1 MNKYIVSA
9 ICGCLFFVN
18 GFSQD
23 RNIEELLN
31 EIEQNNTELKGYE
44 SFIESQQLENRS
56 NNNLPDP
63 QLSGYYLPFGDNAT
77 GDYTE
82 YEISQSFEFPT
93 VYAARGKWNDLK
105 STQLQRSYAK
115 KRQEIL
121 LSAKELLIEIAFLQ
135 KQKAIETERKIQS
148 KQVFDQIQVLF
159 DKEQIGILDLNKAK
173 IAWIQEQF
181 VVEQIESEIQILLSK
196 LKTLNGGKA
205 IEDGLEAGISL
216 RIEVGKEVGLW
227 QEKLAKDPA
236 VQELKAA
243 ETASLQKVTLERNK
257 VLPNIALGYNYQG
270 VSSSNYSG
278 FYGGISIPLWNSKNK
293 VKAAQA
299 NYDYQQ
305 SNTLLIT
312 TSLYTQ
318 FQETYNRYE
327 LMLEK
332 YNEYRTTMENLN
344 SEDLLFKAYM
354 LGEYSFMDYYV
365 ELQFYRNALDK
376 MLQME
381 KELELLKAQL
391 LKHQL

>member
-9 ICGCLFFVN
+9 ICGCLFFVS

-23 RNIEELLN
+23 KNIEQLLN
-31 EIEQNNTELKGYE
+31 EIEQNNTELKGYQ

-63 QLSGYYLPFGDNAT
+63 QLSGFYLPFGDNTT

-82 YEISQSFEFPT
+82 YQLSQSFEFPT
-93 VYAARGKWNDLK
+93 VYAARGKWNESK
-105 STQLQRSYAK
+105 SQQLASAYAN
-115 KRQEIL
+115 KRQEVL
-121 LSAKELLIEIAFLQ
+121 LRAKNTLLELAFLQ
-135 KQKAIETERKIQS
+135 KQKAIETERKTQS
-148 KQVFDQIQVLF
+148 KQVFDQIQKLF
-159 DKEQIGILDLNKAK
+159 DAEQVGILDLNKAK

-196 LKTLNGGKA
+196 LKTLNGGNE
-205 IEDGLEAGISL
+205 ISGISTGL
-216 RIEVGKEVGLW
+216 ALPIEVGAVESLW
-227 QEKLAKDPA
+227 QEKLSNDPLL
-236 VQELKAA
+236 QELKAI
-243 ETASLQKVTLERNK
+243 ETSSLQKVKLEKNK
-257 VLPNIALGYNYQG
+257 VLPNVALGYNYQG
-270 VSSSNYSG
+270 VSGSHYSG
-278 FYGGISIPLWNSKNK
+278 FYGGVSIPLWNSKNK
-293 VKAAQA
+293 VKAAEA
-299 NYDYQQ
+299 NYEYQQ
-305 SNTLLIT
+305 SNTQVIS

-327 LMLEK
+327 LMLKK
-332 YNEYRTTMENLN
+332 YNEYQTTLGNLE

-365 ELQFYRNALDK
+365 ELQFYRNASDK

-381 KELELLKAQL
+381 KELQLLQAQL

>member
-1 MNKYIVSA
+1 MNKHIVSA
-9 ICGCLFFVN
+9 ICGCLFFVH

-23 RNIEELLN
+23 KNIEEVLN
-31 EIEQNNTELKGYE
+31 EIEQNNTELKGYK

-63 QLSGYYLPFGDNAT
+63 QLSGYYMPFGNNAT

-93 VYAARGKWNDLK
+93 VYGARSKWNDLK
-105 STQLQRSYAK
+105 STQLQTSYAK

-121 LSAKELLIEIAFLQ
+121 LSAKELLIEIAFSQ
-135 KQKAIETERKIQS
+135 KQKAIETERKTQS
-148 KQVFDQIQVLF
+148 KQVFEQIQELF
-159 DKEQIGILDLNKAK
+159 NKEQIGILDLNKAK

-181 VVEQIESEIQILLSK
+181 VVQQIESEIQILLSK

-205 IEDGLEAGISL
+205 IDDSLEAGISL
-216 RIEVGKEVGLW
+216 PIEVGKEEGLW
-227 QEKLAKDPA
+227 QEKIANDPA
-236 VQELKAA
+236 LQELKAA
-243 ETASLQKVTLERNK
+243 ETASLQKVTLEKNK
-257 VLPNIALGYNYQG
+257 VLPNIAVGYNYQG
-270 VSSSNYSG
+270 VSISNYSG
-278 FYGGISIPLWNSKNK
+278 FYGGISIPLWSSKNK

-312 TSLYTQ
+312 TSLYAQ

-327 LMLEK
+327 LMLIK
-332 YNEYRTTMENLN
+332 YNEYRTTMDNLK

-354 LGEYSFMDYYV
+354 LGEYSFMDYYL

-381 KELELLKAQL
+381 KELELLQAQL

>member
-9 ICGCLFFVN
+9 ICGCLFFVT

-23 RNIEELLN
+23 KNIGELLN
-31 EIEQNNTELKGYE
+31 EIEQNNTELKGYQ

-63 QLSGYYLPFGDNAT
+63 QLSGFYLPFGDNTT

-82 YEISQSFEFPT
+82 YQLSQSFEFPT
-93 VYAARGKWNDLK
+93 VYAARSKWNESKSQQLASAYANKRLEVLLK
-105 STQLQRSYAK
+105 AK
-115 KRQEIL
+115 NTL
-121 LSAKELLIEIAFLQ
+121 LELAFLQ
-135 KQKAIETERKIQS
+135 KQKTIEAERKTQS
-148 KQVFDQIQVLF
+148 KQVFDQIQKLF
-159 DKEQIGILDLNKAK
+159 DTEQVGILDLNKAK

-196 LKTLNGGKA
+196 LKTLNGGNA
-205 IEDGLEAGISL
+205 IDGISSSIAL
-216 RIEVGKEVGLW
+216 PIEVGTVDNLW
-227 QEKLAKDPA
+227 QEKLAKDPLL
-236 VQELKAA
+236 QELKAN
-243 ETASLQKVTLERNK
+243 ESASRQKVKLEKNK
-257 VLPNIALGYNYQG
+257 VLPNVALGYNYQG
-270 VSSSNYSG
+270 VSGSNYSG
-278 FYGGISIPLWNSKNK
+278 FYGGVSIPLWSSKNK
-293 VKAAQA
+293 VKAAEA
-299 NYDYQQ
+299 NFEYQQ
-305 SNTLLIT
+305 SNTQVVT

-332 YNEYRTTMENLN
+332 FNEYQATMGNLN
-344 SEDLLFKAYM
+344 SEQLLFKAYM

-365 ELQFYRNALDK
+365 ELQFYRNASDK

-381 KELELLKAQL
+381 KELQLLQAQL

>member
-23 RNIEELLN
+23 KNIEKLLN
-31 EIEQNNTELKGYE
+31 EIEQNNTELKGYQ

-63 QLSGYYLPFGDNAT
+63 QLSGFYLPFGDNTT

-82 YEISQSFEFPT
+82 YQLSQSFEFPT
-93 VYAARGKWNDLK
+93 VYAARSKWNESKSQQLASAYANKRLEVLLK
-105 STQLQRSYAK
+105 AK
-115 KRQEIL
+115 NTL
-121 LSAKELLIEIAFLQ
+121 LELAFLQ
-135 KQKAIETERKIQS
+135 KRKAIETERKTQS
-148 KQVFDQIQVLF
+148 KQVFDQIQKLF
-159 DKEQIGILDLNKAK
+159 DTEQVGILDLNKAK

-196 LKTLNGGKA
+196 LKTLNGGNA
-205 IEDGLEAGISL
+205 IDGISSSIAL
-216 RIEVGKEVGLW
+216 PIEVGTVDNLW
-227 QEKLAKDPA
+227 QEKLAKDPLL
-236 VQELKAA
+236 QELKAN
-243 ETASLQKVTLERNK
+243 ESASRQKVKLEKNK
-257 VLPNIALGYNYQG
+257 VLPNVALGYNYQG
-270 VSSSNYSG
+270 VSGSHYSG
-278 FYGGISIPLWNSKNK
+278 FYGGVSIPLWSSKNK
-293 VKAAQA
+293 VKAAEA
-299 NYDYQQ
+299 NYEYQQ
-305 SNTLLIT
+305 SNTQVVT

-332 YNEYRTTMENLN
+332 FNEYQTTMGNLN
-344 SEDLLFKAYM
+344 SEQLLFKAYM
-354 LGEYSFMDYYV
+354 LGEYSFMEYYV
-365 ELQFYRNALDK
+365 ELQFYRNASDK

-381 KELELLKAQL
+381 KELQLLQAQL

>member
-23 RNIEELLN
+23 KNVEELLN
-31 EIEQNNTELKGYE
+31 EIEQNNTELKGYQ

-93 VYAARGKWNDLK
+93 VYGARSKWNTSK
-105 STQLQRSYAK
+105 SQQLESAYAK
-115 KRQEIL
+115 KRQEVL
-121 LSAKELLIEIAFLQ
+121 LEAKKFLIQLTSLE
-135 KQKAIETERKIQS
+135 KQKAIQAERRIQS
-148 KQVFDQIQVLF
+148 KQVFDQINELF
-159 DKEQIGILDLNKAK
+159 EKEQVGVLDLNKAK

-181 VVEQIESEIQILLSK
+181 VVEQTESEIQILLSK
-196 LKTLNGGKA
+196 LKTLNGGNE
-205 IEDGLEAGISL
+205 IIGISTGFIL
-216 RIEVGKEVGLW
+216 PIEVEAVESLW
-227 QEKLAKDPA
+227 QEKLANDPLLG
-236 VQELKAA
+236 ELKAN
-243 ETASLQKVTLERNK
+243 ETASLQKVKLEKNK
-257 VLPNIALGYNYQG
+257 VLPNLALGYNNQG
-270 VSSSNYSG
+270 VNGSNYSG
-278 FYGGISIPLWNSKNK
+278 FYGGISIPLWSSKNK
-293 VKAAQA
+293 VKAAEA
-299 NYDYQQ
+299 NYEYQQ
-305 SNTLLIT
+305 SNTQVIT

-332 YNEYRTTMENLN
+332 YNEYQSTMDNLN
-344 SEDLLFKAYM
+344 SEQLLFKAYM
-354 LGEYSFMDYYV
+354 LGEYSFMEYYV
-365 ELQFYRNALDK
+365 ELQFYRNAADR

-381 KELELLKAQL
+381 KEMQLLQAQL